1 MLTEKEI
8 LQFIRDDMCSDRKRF
23 AREGLK
29 YYEGDHDIRNYNLYY
44 FNADGTVTFANA
56 TKTTDNWELGVKI
69 YAKSQDKAEATE
81 PEMIVEMDEG

>member
-8 LQFIRDDMCSDRKRF
+8 LQFIRDDMSSDRKRY

-29 YYEGDHDIRNYNLYY
+29 YYEGDHDIRNHNLYY

-56 TKTTDNWELGVKI
+56 TKTTDKWELVVKV
-69 YAKSQDKAEATE
+69 YAKSGGRATIAELV
-81 PEMIVEMDEG
+81 MMVEADG